1 MLLSGSLLLTSTV
14 DIIIIKGSSDSD
26 IRLDRK
32 WAVNSTTV
40 TDGARRWQRQPVTRE
55 AHAAAAAAAPSRAGC
70 LHVEVEASSDLR
82 LAGAEPSR
90 SLLRS
95 VAECGSPPRRRQ
107 FSHREALRQRVSL
120 FLFRCSCSPLPALR
134 LPRAEPRPPP
144 PPPRKAIAR
153 HGKRDLPPLISLQTA
168 PIRRA
173 RACGSRFPV

>member
-1 MLLSGSLLLTSTV
+1 MTRTSDWIESGLSIPLPPTVPAGGSGSRSRGRRMLLLLL
-14 DIIIIKGSSDSD
+14 
-26 IRLDRK
+26 LPQ
-32 WAVNSTTV
+32 AE
-40 TDGARRWQRQPVTRE
+40 P
-55 AHAAAAAAAPSRAGC
+55 AAFMSKSK
-70 LHVEVEASSDLR
+70 ASSDLR